1 MQSTSEK
8 FLFDLSG
15 FHNLKKDVAALLQEL
30 KDFNSNA
37 FNLWSRTKLATL
49 SNTAISLNVN
59 KPVVQFE
66 NVNQMMVVNFNDELQ
81 KLIREARQLTVLGH
95 SIPEQIKKA
104 VEQAKKFMRQAKVL
118 EKVYLLKLK
127 DIILHYTAYS
137 TLSFHFHKLKHHFL
151 RKLFCVI

>member
-1 MQSTSEK
+1 MQSASEK

-15 FHNLKKDVAALLQEL
+15 FDNFKKDVAALLQEL
-30 KDFNSNA
+30 KDFNLNS

-49 SNTAISLNVN
+49 ANTAISLNVN

-66 NVNQMMVVNFNDELQ
+66 NVNQMMVVNFNEELQ

-118 EKVYLLKLK
+118 EKVNFWEKN
-127 DIILHYTAYS
+127 T
-137 TLSFHFHKLKHHFL
+137 TLHFL
-151 RKLFCVI
+151 PQ